1 MLILAYVMAG
11 ILGLICF
18 LIVVGIMSDGFSNW
32 WMFFGLIIAAVII
45 FGGIWGITYI
55 VNYYS
60 EKSNHPTQL
69 ENNH

>member
-60 EKSNHPTQL
+60 EKGNHPTQL